1 MAKKTETKKATTKK
15 PTGLSITRK
24 GQWYT
29 LSWKIGDNNY
39 SDGQQ
44 LGHHKSWQKK
54 GAWTSV
60 AIGNTTTS
68 KSIKVLNDNYFP
80 NTSTKL
86 KRITFRVRGN
96 RQEYTKE
103 TSKKITTHK
112 FSWSD
117 WATKEIDLDVPN
129 NPSISAEPDN
139 ELTNVCAFPWSVTA
153 TDDSKRPYTNM
164 QWETVLVKE
173 SNVTDGSKL
182 TWKSN
187 QLGWAT
193 GTSAAKSG
201 TITRTEDTALL
212 ASGAYTRW
220 VRVRA
225 RGIAGASDWKYAK
238 HNYSVPYKPRITS
251 VSAEDNRVGGFSCK
265 VTWTADASTS
275 HPIDKTMVQYTITEP
290 EEGLTCPSGA
300 SWSDANISKDTGGK
314 DSAFFSIDD
323 TLSKDQCLFVR
334 VNVQHNSQMT
344 YGTPTLAKVG
354 YLKDPTGLSVETDN
368 TTHRATIT
376 ATNAS
381 NVEDSFLAVVYQT
394 ASNPSGAFVVG
405 IIPHGSSSVIVQC
418 PDWSGESAVAFGV
431 YAVVGSY
438 QRQQRQDGVSNYRLN
453 VRMRSEGTIWDGGAV
468 PSAPENVT
476 VVQTSI
482 KGTVQITWD
491 WTWEGANGAEV
502 SWADHE
508 DAWESTDE
516 PDKYLISKLHAAKWN
531 ISGLEVGKKWYMR
544 VRLVSETADSTT
556 NGPWSDLV
564 SIDLS
569 SAPTVPTL
577 YLSRGVI
584 PQDGSVTASWA
595 YSTTDGTMQ
604 AYAEICEATI
614 TGEGITYGDIIAHTE
629 TAQQTVINATDVG
642 WQSGEIHN
650 LCVRVTSASGHVSDS
665 WSDPVSVTVAEP
677 LECEITNTSLVQET
691 IETNP
696 QEFEPADVVS
706 FETDVEEDI
715 TKLQVN
721 LEPIQDLHGYDHPW
735 VGGAG
740 KNIYSYSNLTSKNI
754 YRATVTPIDGEDNAL
769 YLSGAQGSM
778 DTPTLTVNSW
788 GSVRTYYGMKF
799 DVDTTITL
807 SCKVKNYTP
816 NCHGYIGIGYK
827 PVDSGS
833 DGNLTTVARQFFEE
847 VGETS
852 IQLTGVIPANQYVT
866 IFLSPM
872 SKATDGELVQY
883 AEVRNIQIELG
894 STATAYEPYENI
906 CPISGW
912 DSVDA
917 YKSGKNVLPKYAEGT
932 TRTQNGITGT
942 ANADGSITYVGTSTG
957 TFWGLGNSASILVKA
972 GTYTLSARNNTDI
985 AINIVNAVTGT
996 YIDGVT
1002 GSNSKAITF
1011 ANDTKIY
1018 YYTAIASGKTVN
1030 TTATYQLEFGS
1041 TATSY
1046 EPYQGQTI
1054 TKALGQ
1060 TVYGATLDVVSGEL
1074 TVTRFLY
1081 GSTANWVQYN
1091 ASNGYKAYRLN
1102 GVYQPAT
1109 NWLPMSNLISEYGS
1123 FNSSSMDR
1131 NIIQRPSIVSGE
1143 YVMYMALEDD
1153 ILPTEVQICYELAT
1167 PQTIQLTPEE
1177 VETLVGENH
1186 IWSDAGQVEVRIAE
1200 STRDVLSL
1208 KEMPLSVT
1216 ATGAGVGGVTTLA
1229 VERAEDYR
1237 IDRPDESHADGYEG
1251 ETVFLYSQM
1260 GEDQISA
1267 NVDSL
1272 IGALDD
1278 GAKYRIV
1285 ATVQDGLGQSAE
1297 DSIDFEVHWTHQAVT
1312 PEATVVIDDENLVA
1326 KITPVAPTGALAG
1339 DTCDIYRLSA
1349 DRPELIVQDASF
1361 GSTYVDPYPAIGE
1374 FGGHRVV
1381 FKTVNGDY
1389 IMEDNQIA
1397 WTDFGEEEDDILD
1410 LDYHVI
1416 DFDGTRIVLNYNVDL
1431 SSQWDKDFTETKY
1444 LGGSVQ
1450 GDWNPAVSRSGS
1462 ISATAITI
1470 TDQDMIRDM
1479 RRLASYSGI
1488 CHVRT
1493 KDGSSYAADIQV
1505 SEDRSHEDY
1514 DKIATFS
1521 MTVTRV
1527 DPERLE
1533 GLPLELW
1540 QGEQ

>member
-1 MAKKTETKKATTKK
+1 MAKKRETKKATTKK

-29 LSWKIGDNNY
+29 LSWKIGDDNY

-54 GAWTSV
+54 GEWTSV
-60 AIGNTTTS
+60 SIGKTTTS
-68 KSIKVLNDNYFP
+68 KSIQVLNDNYYP

-117 WATKEIDLDVPN
+117 WATKAIDLDVPN

-153 TDDSKRPYTNM
+153 TDDSKRPYTNV
-164 QWETVLVKE
+164 QWETILVKE

-182 TWKSN
+182 TWNSN

-193 GTSAAKSG
+193 GTSSAKSG
-201 TITRTEDTALL
+201 TITRTEDTDLL

-238 HNYSVPYKPRITS
+238 HNYSVPYKPRISS
-251 VSAEDNRVGGFSCK
+251 VSADENNVGGFSCK

-300 SWSDANISKDTGGK
+300 SWTDANISRDTGGK
-314 DSAFFSIDD
+314 DAAFFSIDD

-334 VNVQHNSQMT
+334 VNVQHDSNIT
-344 YGTPTLAKVG
+344 YGTPTLARVG
-354 YLKDPTGLSVETDN
+354 FLKDPTGLSVETDDV
-368 TTHRATIT
+368 THRATIT

-405 IIPHGSSSVIVQC
+405 VIPHGSSSVIVQC

-438 QRQQRQDGVSNYRLN
+438 QRQQRQDGVSNYKVN
-453 VRMRSEGTIWDGGAV
+453 ARMRSEGTIWDGGAV
-468 PSAPENVT
+468 PSAPANVA
-476 VVQTSI
+476 VVQTAI

-491 WTWEGANGAEV
+491 WTWAGANGAEI

-531 ISGLEVGKKWYMR
+531 ISGLEVGKTWYMR
-544 VRLVSETADSTT
+544 VRLVSETADATT

-569 SAPTVPTL
+569 SAPTVPIL

-614 TGEGITYGDIIAHTE
+614 TGEGITYGDVIAHTE
-629 TAQQTVINATDVG
+629 TAQQTVINAKDVG

-650 LCVRVTSASGHVSDS
+650 LCVRVTSASGHVSDA
-665 WSDPVSVTVAEP
+665 WSDPVSITVAEP
-677 LECEITNTSLVQET
+677 LVCEITNTSLVQEH

-696 QEFEPADVVS
+696 QEFEPADIVS
-706 FETDVEEDI
+706 FETEIEEDV

-735 VGGAG
+735 IGGAG
-740 KNIYSYSNLTSKNI
+740 DNLLNSDYTIKFTLSKTIAFPQTISSGTKVYIHSDGFNYTTPPSSGNKYPYYVFRGANNENCGQVWGLQDTS
-754 YRATVTPIDGEDNAL
+754 VT
-769 YLSGAQGSM
+769 LSGDAVAIELWSNGY
-778 DTPTLTVNSW
+778 D
-788 GSVRTYYGMKF
+788 YGA
-799 DVDTTITL
+799 
-807 SCKVKNYTP
+807 S
-816 NCHGYIGIGYK
+816 
-827 PVDSGS
+827 SG
-833 DGNLTTVARQFFEE
+833 VE
-847 VGETS
+847 
-852 IQLTGVIPANQYVT
+852 VT
-866 IFLSPM
+866 ISGLTI
-872 SKATDGELVQY
+872 SKTEQTTY
-883 AEVRNIQIELG
+883 
-894 STATAYEPYENI
+894 SPYENI

-912 DSVDA
+912 ESVDV
-917 YKSGKNVLPKYAEGT
+917 YKSGVNVWDEEWE
-932 TRTQNGITGT
+932 Q
-942 ANADGSITYVGTSTG
+942 GSLYNSTG
-957 TFWGLGNSASILVKA
+957 LPNDSVTVYFRTKNFIPIKPSTTYYFKTSGDSLWRFYYDANKNFLSYAGGISNAADSTVAKACYMKFVNVSGNSYDSSSKPISIN
-972 GTYTLSARNNTDI
+972 YPSTDHEYH
-985 AINIVNAVTGT
+985 AYN
-996 YIDGVT
+996 
-1002 GSNSKAITF
+1002 
-1011 ANDTKIY
+1011 
-1018 YYTAIASGKTVN
+1018 
-1030 TTATYQLEFGS
+1030 
-1041 TATSY
+1041 
-1046 EPYQGQTI
+1046 GQTI
-1054 TKALGQ
+1054 TKDLGQ
-1060 TVYGATLDVVSGEL
+1060 TVYGGEVNPISGEL
-1074 TVTRFLY
+1074 VIDRAIVDAGTLNWSKFSTAYITF
-1081 GSTANWVQYN
+1081 GSTSLASVIKQNN
-1091 ASNGYKAYRLN
+1091 ASATAICSQYKAESDSSASRSADNYVWVNTNKLLAIKDTSKADMTVAEFKTAMN
-1102 GVYQPAT
+1102 G
-1109 NWLPMSNLISEYGS
+1109 
-1123 FNSSSMDR
+1123 
-1131 NIIQRPSIVSGE
+1131 
-1143 YVMYMALEDD
+1143 
-1153 ILPTEVQICYELAT
+1153 VQICYELAT

-1177 VETLVGENH
+1177 VKTLVGENN
-1186 IWSDAGQVEVRIAE
+1186 IWSNAGQVEVRIAE

-1208 KEMPLSVT
+1208 KQMPLSVT
-1216 ATGAGVGGVTTLA
+1216 AVGAGVGGVTTLA

-1251 ETVFLYSQM
+1251 ETVFLYSQT

-1267 NVDSL
+1267 TADSL

-1278 GAKYRIV
+1278 GAKYRII

-1297 DSIDFEVHWTHQAVT
+1297 DVVDFEVHWTHQAVI

-1326 KITPVAPTGALAG
+1326 KITPVAPTGTLAG

-1349 DRPELIVQDASF
+1349 DRPELIVQDATF
-1361 GSTYVDPYPAIGE
+1361 GQTYVDPYPAIGE

-1389 IMEDNQIA
+1389 ITEDNEMA
-1397 WTDFGEEEDDILD
+1397 WADFGEEDGDILD

-1479 RRLASYSGI
+1479 RRLASYSGV

-1493 KDGSSYAADIQV
+1493 KDGSSYEADIQV

-1533 GLPLELW
+1533 GLPLEVW

>member
-1 MAKKTETKKATTKK
+1 MAKKQETKKATTKK

-29 LSWKIGDNNY
+29 LSWKIGDDNY

-60 AIGNTTTS
+60 DIGNKTTS
-68 KSIKVLNDNYFP
+68 KSIKVLNDNYYP

-103 TSKKITTHK
+103 TSKKITNHK

-129 NPSISAEPDN
+129 KPSITATLDN
-139 ELTNVCAFPWSVTA
+139 ELTNVCAFAWSVSA
-153 TDDSKRPYTNM
+153 EDDDKKPYTNTV
-164 QWETVLVKE
+164 WETVLVKE

-201 TITRTEDTALL
+201 TITRTENTALL
-212 ASGAYTRW
+212 ASGSYTRW
-220 VRVRA
+220 VRVRS
-225 RGIAGASDWKYAK
+225 RGIAGASEGKPDGWAYAK
-238 HNYSVPYKPRITS
+238 HVYAVPYKPIITS
-251 VSAEDNRVGGFSCK
+251 VSADENEVGGFSCK
-265 VTWTADASTS
+265 VIWKVDSTNA
-275 HPIDKTMVQYTITEP
+275 HPIDKTTVQYTIVEP
-290 EEGLTCPSGA
+290 EEGLACPSGA
-300 SWSDANISKDTGGK
+300 SWSDANISRDTGGK

-334 VNVQHNSQMT
+334 VNVQHDSNIT

-354 YLKDPTGLSVETDN
+354 ELKDPTGLSVETDN

-453 VRMRSEGTIWDGGAV
+453 VRMRSEDTIWDGGAV

-614 TGEGITYGDIIAHTE
+614 TGEGITYGDVIAHTE

-665 WSDPVSVTVAEP
+665 WSDPVSITVAEP
-677 LECEITNTSLVQET
+677 LTCEITNTSLVQEH

-696 QEFEPADVVS
+696 QEFEAADIAS
-706 FETDVEEDI
+706 FETEIEEDV

-721 LEPIQDLHGYDHPW
+721 ITPKQSGTGTPSPDNVRQISGWESVNLYNTGVNVWDEEWEQGDL
-735 VGGAG
+735 
-740 KNIYSYSNLTSKNI
+740 NSIT
-754 YRATVTPIDGEDNAL
+754 GEEI
-769 YLSGAQGSM
+769 SS
-778 DTPTLTVNSW
+778 T
-788 GSVRTYYGMKF
+788 TYIRG
-799 DVDTTITL
+799 V
-807 SCKVKNYTP
+807 NYTP
-816 NCHGYIGIGYK
+816 CVPNAEYYGKANSKIWLYWYDKDKNYISNT
-827 PVDSGS
+827 SGGFQNAS
-833 DGNLTTVARQFFEE
+833 RTA
-847 VGETS
+847 
-852 IQLTGVIPANQYVT
+852 P
-866 IFLSPM
+866 
-872 SKATDGELVQY
+872 
-883 AEVRNIQIELG
+883 
-894 STATAYEPYENI
+894 ATAYFFRI
-906 CPISGW
+906 VQMAS
-912 DSVDA
+912 A
-917 YKSGKNVLPKYAEGT
+917 YDN
-932 TRTQNGITGT
+932 
-942 ANADGSITYVGTSTG
+942 GTSI
-957 TFWGLGNSASILVKA
+957 NYPS
-972 GTYTLSARNNTDI
+972 TDHDYH
-985 AINIVNAVTGT
+985 A
-996 YIDGVT
+996 
-1002 GSNSKAITF
+1002 
-1011 ANDTKIY
+1011 
-1018 YYTAIASGKTVN
+1018 YTA
-1030 TTATYQLEFGS
+1030 TTT
-1041 TATSY
+1041 TT
-1046 EPYQGQTI
+1046 P
-1054 TKALGQ
+1054 LGR
-1060 TVYGATLDVVSGEL
+1060 TVYGGTLDVVSGVL
-1074 TVTRFLY
+1074 TDKMGIVDLGTLNWTY
-1081 GSTANWVQYN
+1081 DANNTWFW
-1091 ASNGYKAYRLN
+1091 
-1102 GVYQPAT
+1102 AT
-1109 NWLPMSNLISEYGS
+1109 ISERKGGKSNLICSQYAYYGAL
-1123 FNSSSMDR
+1123 R
-1131 NIIQRPSIVSGE
+1131 NELSHDNEIANWNAQT
-1143 YVMYMALEDD
+1143 A
-1153 ILPTEVQICYELAT
+1153 TEVVIRDTRYTSASDFKSAMSGVQLVYELAT
-1167 PQTIQLTPEE
+1167 PQTYTLTPTE
-1177 VETLVGENH
+1177 VKTLLGENNV
-1186 IWSDAGQVEVRIAE
+1186 WADAGDVEVRIAE
-1200 STRDVLSL
+1200 SARDVWSL
-1208 KEMPLSVT
+1208 KKMPLSVT

-1251 ETVFLYSQM
+1251 ETVFLYSQT
-1260 GEDQISA
+1260 GEGQISA

-1297 DSIDFEVHWTHQAVT
+1297 DSIDFEVHWSHQAVT

-1349 DRPELIVQDASF
+1349 DRPELIVQDATF
-1361 GSTYVDPYPAIGE
+1361 GQTYVDPYPAIGE

-1389 IMEDNQIA
+1389 IMDDNQIA

-1450 GDWNPAVSRSGS
+1450 GDWNPAVSRTGS

-1479 RRLASYSGI
+1479 RRLASYAGI

>member
-1 MAKKTETKKATTKK
+1 MAKKIETKKATTKK
-15 PTGLSITRK
+15 PTGLTIARN
-24 GQWYT
+24 GQWFT
-29 LSWKIGDNNY
+29 VKWKIGDKDY
-39 SDGQQ
+39 GDGQQ
-44 LGHHKSWQKK
+44 LQYHLSSQKK
-54 GAWTSV
+54 GKWTSV
-60 AIGNTTTS
+60 NIGKKATS
-68 KSIKVLNDNYFP
+68 KSIKIENKDYYPYP
-80 NTSTKL
+80 NKSTKL

-103 TSKKITTHK
+103 TSKKITKHK

-117 WATKEIDLDVPN
+117 WATKAIDLDVPN
-129 NPSISAEPDN
+129 KPSITATLDN
-139 ELTNVCAFPWSVTA
+139 ELTNVCAFAWSVSA
-153 TDDSKRPYTNM
+153 EDDDKKPYTNTV
-164 QWETVLVKE
+164 WETVLVKE

-193 GTSAAKSG
+193 GTSSAKSG

-212 ASGAYTRW
+212 ASGSYTRW
-220 VRVRA
+220 VRVRS
-225 RGIAGASDWKYAK
+225 RGIAGASEGKPDGCAYAK
-238 HNYSVPYKPRITS
+238 HVYAVPYKPTITS
-251 VSAEDNRVGGFSCK
+251 VSADENAVGGFSCK
-265 VTWTADASTS
+265 VIWKVDSTNA
-275 HPIDKTMVQYTITEP
+275 HPIDKTTVQYTIVEP
-290 EEGLTCPSGA
+290 EKGLACPSGA
-300 SWSDANISKDTGGK
+300 SWSDANISRDTGGK
-314 DSAFFSIDD
+314 DAAFFSIDD

-334 VNVQHNSQMT
+334 VNVQHDSNIT

-438 QRQQRQDGVSNYRLN
+438 QRQQRQDGVSNYKVN
-453 VRMRSEGTIWDGGAV
+453 VRMRSKGTIWDGGAV
-468 PSAPENVT
+468 PSAPANVA
-476 VVQTSI
+476 VVQTAI

-491 WTWEGANGAEV
+491 WTWAGANGAEI

-531 ISGLEVGKKWYMR
+531 ISGLEVGKTWYMR
-544 VRLVSETADSTT
+544 VRLVSETADATT

-614 TGEGITYGDIIAHTE
+614 TGEGITYGDVIAHTE
-629 TAQQTVINATDVG
+629 TAQQTVINAKDVG

-665 WSDPVSVTVAEP
+665 WSDPVSITVAEP
-677 LECEITNTSLVQET
+677 LVCEITNTSLVQEH

-696 QEFEPADVVS
+696 QEFEPADIVS
-706 FETDVEEDI
+706 FETETEEDV

-721 LEPIQDLHGYDHPW
+721 I
-735 VGGAG
+735 
-740 KNIYSYSNLTSKNI
+740 
-754 YRATVTPIDGEDNAL
+754 TPKQSGTGTPSPDN
-769 YLSGAQGSM
+769 
-778 DTPTLTVNSW
+778 
-788 GSVRTYYGMKF
+788 VR
-799 DVDTTITL
+799 
-807 SCKVKNYTP
+807 
-816 NCHGYIGIGYK
+816 
-827 PVDSGS
+827 
-833 DGNLTTVARQFFEE
+833 
-847 VGETS
+847 
-852 IQLTGVIPANQYVT
+852 
-866 IFLSPM
+866 
-872 SKATDGELVQY
+872 
-883 AEVRNIQIELG
+883 
-894 STATAYEPYENI
+894 
-906 CPISGW
+906 PISGW
-912 DSVDA
+912 TEVVTHVSPTT
-917 YKSGKNVLPKYAEGT
+917 SAEEGE
-932 TRTQNGITGT
+932 
-942 ANADGSITYVGTSTG
+942 
-957 TFWGLGNSASILVKA
+957 
-972 GTYTLSARNNTDI
+972 TYTTD
-985 AINIVNAVTGT
+985 
-996 YIDGVT
+996 
-1002 GSNSKAITF
+1002 
-1011 ANDTKIY
+1011 
-1018 YYTAIASGKTVN
+1018 
-1030 TTATYQLEFGS
+1030 
-1041 TATSY
+1041 
-1046 EPYQGQTI
+1046 
-1054 TKALGQ
+1054 LGR
-1060 TVYGATLDVVSGEL
+1060 TVYGGTLDVVSGVL
-1074 TVTRFLY
+1074 TVDRAMVDLGTLTWT
-1081 GSTANWVQYN
+1081 GSSGIKLSTGIADTVKPPSANNV
-1091 ASNGYKAYRLN
+1091 
-1102 GVYQPAT
+1102 PA
-1109 NWLPMSNLISEYGS
+1109 
-1123 FNSSSMDR
+1123 
-1131 NIIQRPSIVSGE
+1131 NIIAEKYATSAVAPISANDGKIGVETSGRIQCGSSETPSGQLV
-1143 YVMYMALEDD
+1143 
-1153 ILPTEVQICYELAT
+1153 YELAT

-1177 VETLVGENH
+1177 VNTLVGENN
-1186 IWSDAGQVEVRIAE
+1186 IWSNAGQVELRIAE

-1208 KEMPLSVT
+1208 KQMPLSVT
-1216 ATGAGVGGVTTLA
+1216 ATGAGVGGITTLA

-1237 IDRPDESHADGYEG
+1237 IDRPDESHADGYKG
-1251 ETVFLYSQM
+1251 ETVFLYSQT
-1260 GEDQISA
+1260 GEDQI
-1267 NVDSL
+1267 NVNADSL

-1285 ATVQDGLGQSAE
+1285 ATVQDGLGQSAK
-1297 DSIDFEVHWTHQAVT
+1297 DPIDFEVHWTHQAVI
-1312 PEATVVIDDENLVA
+1312 PEANVIIDAENLVA
-1326 KITPVAPTGALAG
+1326 KITPVAPTGTLAG

-1349 DRPELIVQDASF
+1349 DRPELIVQDATF
-1361 GSTYVDPYPAIGE
+1361 GQTYVDPYPAIGE

-1389 IMEDNQIA
+1389 ITEDNQMA
-1397 WTDFGEEEDDILD
+1397 WIDLGEEDDDILD

-1479 RRLASYSGI
+1479 RRLASYSGL

-1505 SEDRSHEDY
+1505 SEDRSHEDF

-1533 GLPLELW
+1533 GLPLEVW

>member
-29 LSWKIGDNNY
+29 LSWKIGDDNY

-60 AIGNTTTS
+60 DIGKTTTS
-68 KSIKVLNDNYFP
+68 KSIQVSNDNYYP

-103 TSKKITTHK
+103 TSKKITKHK

-117 WATKEIDLDVPN
+117 WATKAIDLDVPN

-164 QWETVLVKE
+164 QWETVLVKV

-193 GTSAAKSG
+193 GTSSAKSG
-201 TITRTEDTALL
+201 TITRTEDTDLL

-238 HNYSVPYKPRITS
+238 HNYSVPYKPRISS
-251 VSAEDNRVGGFSCK
+251 VSAEDNRAGGFSCK
-265 VTWTADASTS
+265 VTWTADASMS

-300 SWSDANISKDTGGK
+300 SWTDANISRDTGGK

-334 VNVQHNSQMT
+334 VNVQHNSQIT

-368 TTHRATIT
+368 VTHRATIT

-405 IIPHGSSSVIVQC
+405 VIPHGSSSVIVQC

-438 QRQQRQDGVSNYRLN
+438 QRQQRQDGVSNYKVN
-453 VRMRSEGTIWDGGAV
+453 ARMRSEGTIWDGGAV
-468 PSAPENVT
+468 PSAPANVA
-476 VVQTSI
+476 VVQTAI

-491 WTWEGANGAEV
+491 WTWAGANGAEI

-531 ISGLEVGKKWYMR
+531 ISGLEVGKTWYMR
-544 VRLVSETADSTT
+544 VRLVSETADATT

-614 TGEGITYGDIIAHTE
+614 TGEGITYGDVIAHTE
-629 TAQQTVINATDVG
+629 TAQQTVINAKDVG
-642 WQSGEIHN
+642 WQSGETHN

-665 WSDPVSVTVAEP
+665 WSDPVSIAIAEP
-677 LECEITNTSLVQET
+677 IQAEITSTSLQEVT
-691 IETNP
+691 II
-696 QEFEPADVVS
+696 D
-706 FETDVEEDI
+706 DVEEE
-715 TKLQVN
+715 TQRV
-721 LEPIQDLHGYDHPW
+721 
-735 VGGAG
+735 VTA
-740 KNIYSYSNLTSKNI
+740 LT
-754 YRATVTPIDGEDNAL
+754 
-769 YLSGAQGSM
+769 Q
-778 DTPTLTVNSW
+778 
-788 GSVRTYYGMKF
+788 
-799 DVDTTITL
+799 
-807 SCKVKNYTP
+807 
-816 NCHGYIGIGYK
+816 
-827 PVDSGS
+827 
-833 DGNLTTVARQFFEE
+833 
-847 VGETS
+847 
-852 IQLTGVIPANQYVT
+852 
-866 IFLSPM
+866 
-872 SKATDGELVQY
+872 
-883 AEVRNIQIELG
+883 
-894 STATAYEPYENI
+894 
-906 CPISGW
+906 
-912 DSVDA
+912 
-917 YKSGKNVLPKYAEGT
+917 
-932 TRTQNGITGT
+932 
-942 ANADGSITYVGTSTG
+942 
-957 TFWGLGNSASILVKA
+957 
-972 GTYTLSARNNTDI
+972 
-985 AINIVNAVTGT
+985 
-996 YIDGVT
+996 
-1002 GSNSKAITF
+1002 
-1011 ANDTKIY
+1011 
-1018 YYTAIASGKTVN
+1018 
-1030 TTATYQLEFGS
+1030 
-1041 TATSY
+1041 
-1046 EPYQGQTI
+1046 
-1054 TKALGQ
+1054 
-1060 TVYGATLDVVSGEL
+1060 
-1074 TVTRFLY
+1074 
-1081 GSTANWVQYN
+1081 
-1091 ASNGYKAYRLN
+1091 
-1102 GVYQPAT
+1102 
-1109 NWLPMSNLISEYGS
+1109 
-1123 FNSSSMDR
+1123 
-1131 NIIQRPSIVSGE
+1131 
-1143 YVMYMALEDD
+1143 
-1153 ILPTEVQICYELAT
+1153 
-1167 PQTIQLTPEE
+1167 
-1177 VETLVGENH
+1177 
-1186 IWSDAGQVEVRIAE
+1186 
-1200 STRDVLSL
+1200 
-1208 KEMPLSVT
+1208 MPLSVT
-1216 ATGAGVGGVTTLA
+1216 ITGAGVGGTTTLS
-1229 VERAEDYR
+1229 VERAEDYHV
-1237 IDRPDESHADGYEG
+1237 DRPDEGHADGYEG
-1251 ETVFLYSQM
+1251 ETVFLYSQT
-1260 GEDQISA
+1260 GEDQISVT
-1267 NVDSL
+1267 VDSL
-1272 IGALDD
+1272 MGALDD
-1278 GAKYRIV
+1278 GAQYRLV
-1285 ATVQDGLGQSAE
+1285 ATVQDGLGQSAVDTLE
-1297 DSIDFEVHWTHQAVT
+1297 FEVHWRHQAII
-1312 PEATVVIDDENLVA
+1312 PDATVVIDDENLVA
-1326 KITPVAPTGALAG
+1326 KITPIAPEGTEKG
-1339 DTCDIYRLSA
+1339 DVCDIYRLSA
-1349 DRPELIVQDASF
+1349 DRPELIVQDATF

-1389 IMEDNQIA
+1389 ITEDNQMA
-1397 WTDFGEEEDDILD
+1397 WADFGEEENDILD

-1533 GLPLELW
+1533 GLPLEVW

>member
-29 LSWKIGDNNY
+29 LSWKIGDDNY

-60 AIGNTTTS
+60 DIGKTTTS
-68 KSIKVLNDNYFP
+68 KSIQVSNDNYYP

-103 TSKKITTHK
+103 TSKKITKHK

-117 WATKEIDLDVPN
+117 WATKAIDLDVPN

-193 GTSAAKSG
+193 GTSSAKSG
-201 TITRTEDTALL
+201 TITRTEDTDLL

-238 HNYSVPYKPRITS
+238 HNYSVPYKPRISS
-251 VSAEDNRVGGFSCK
+251 VSAEDNRAGGFSCK
-265 VTWTADASTS
+265 VTWTADASMS

-300 SWSDANISKDTGGK
+300 SWTDANISRDTGGK

-334 VNVQHNSQMT
+334 VNVQHNSQIT

-368 TTHRATIT
+368 VTHRATIT

-405 IIPHGSSSVIVQC
+405 VIPHGSSSVIVQC

-438 QRQQRQDGVSNYRLN
+438 QRQQRQDGVSNYKVN
-453 VRMRSEGTIWDGGAV
+453 ARMRSEGTIWDGGAV
-468 PSAPENVT
+468 PSAPANVA
-476 VVQTSI
+476 VVQTAI

-491 WTWEGANGAEV
+491 WTWAGANGAEI

-531 ISGLEVGKKWYMR
+531 ISGLEVGKTWYMR
-544 VRLVSETADSTT
+544 VRLVSETADATT

-614 TGEGITYGDIIAHTE
+614 TGEGITYGDVIAHTE
-629 TAQQTVINATDVG
+629 TAQQTVINAKDVG
-642 WQSGEIHN
+642 WQSGETHN

-665 WSDPVSVTVAEP
+665 WSDPVSIAIAEP
-677 LECEITNTSLVQET
+677 IQAEITSTSLQEVT
-691 IETNP
+691 II
-696 QEFEPADVVS
+696 D
-706 FETDVEEDI
+706 DVEEE
-715 TKLQVN
+715 TQRV
-721 LEPIQDLHGYDHPW
+721 
-735 VGGAG
+735 VTA
-740 KNIYSYSNLTSKNI
+740 LT
-754 YRATVTPIDGEDNAL
+754 
-769 YLSGAQGSM
+769 Q
-778 DTPTLTVNSW
+778 
-788 GSVRTYYGMKF
+788 
-799 DVDTTITL
+799 
-807 SCKVKNYTP
+807 
-816 NCHGYIGIGYK
+816 
-827 PVDSGS
+827 
-833 DGNLTTVARQFFEE
+833 
-847 VGETS
+847 
-852 IQLTGVIPANQYVT
+852 
-866 IFLSPM
+866 
-872 SKATDGELVQY
+872 
-883 AEVRNIQIELG
+883 
-894 STATAYEPYENI
+894 
-906 CPISGW
+906 
-912 DSVDA
+912 
-917 YKSGKNVLPKYAEGT
+917 
-932 TRTQNGITGT
+932 
-942 ANADGSITYVGTSTG
+942 
-957 TFWGLGNSASILVKA
+957 
-972 GTYTLSARNNTDI
+972 
-985 AINIVNAVTGT
+985 
-996 YIDGVT
+996 
-1002 GSNSKAITF
+1002 
-1011 ANDTKIY
+1011 
-1018 YYTAIASGKTVN
+1018 
-1030 TTATYQLEFGS
+1030 
-1041 TATSY
+1041 
-1046 EPYQGQTI
+1046 
-1054 TKALGQ
+1054 
-1060 TVYGATLDVVSGEL
+1060 
-1074 TVTRFLY
+1074 
-1081 GSTANWVQYN
+1081 
-1091 ASNGYKAYRLN
+1091 
-1102 GVYQPAT
+1102 
-1109 NWLPMSNLISEYGS
+1109 
-1123 FNSSSMDR
+1123 
-1131 NIIQRPSIVSGE
+1131 
-1143 YVMYMALEDD
+1143 
-1153 ILPTEVQICYELAT
+1153 
-1167 PQTIQLTPEE
+1167 
-1177 VETLVGENH
+1177 
-1186 IWSDAGQVEVRIAE
+1186 
-1200 STRDVLSL
+1200 
-1208 KEMPLSVT
+1208 MPLSVT
-1216 ATGAGVGGVTTLA
+1216 ITGAGVGGTTTLS
-1229 VERAEDYR
+1229 VERAEDYHV
-1237 IDRPDESHADGYEG
+1237 DRPDEGHADGYEG
-1251 ETVFLYSQM
+1251 ETVFLYSQT
-1260 GEDQISA
+1260 GEDQISVT
-1267 NVDSL
+1267 VDSL
-1272 IGALDD
+1272 MGALDD
-1278 GAKYRIV
+1278 GAQYRLV
-1285 ATVQDGLGQSAE
+1285 ATVQDGLGQSAVDTLE
-1297 DSIDFEVHWTHQAVT
+1297 FEVHWRHQAII
-1312 PEATVVIDDENLVA
+1312 PDATVVIDDENLVA
-1326 KITPVAPTGALAG
+1326 KITPIAPEGTEKG
-1339 DTCDIYRLSA
+1339 DVCDIYRLSA
-1349 DRPELIVQDASF
+1349 DRPELIVQDATF

-1389 IMEDNQIA
+1389 ITEDNQMA
-1397 WTDFGEEEDDILD
+1397 WADFGEEENDILD

-1533 GLPLELW
+1533 GLPLEVW